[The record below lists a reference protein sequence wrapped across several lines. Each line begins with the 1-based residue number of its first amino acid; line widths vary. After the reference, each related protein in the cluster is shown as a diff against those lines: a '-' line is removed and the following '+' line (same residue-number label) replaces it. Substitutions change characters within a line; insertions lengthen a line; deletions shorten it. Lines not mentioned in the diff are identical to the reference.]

1 MAITDAQQ
9 AKQIMM
15 KKGGPVVQAGVKN
28 YKPSKMVTV
37 PKIAKSSPTHPTAKL
52 AYITDAEKK
61 LLIKKNLHGSLKG
74 KPNRGPGGIPSL
86 QGDFGPGG
94 GGSYSEAGTG
104 RDVGRDD
111 QGRTTI
117 GGDINRGRDVAAD
130 RRARA
135 AQINR
140 SREAAARREA
150 ARKREIA
157 REATETFNQ
166 REKERKAKQKKT
178 TALKNLEVLPG
189 LFEDDEEDV
198 AFEEADLN
206 KDGKVGRIEK
216 FNYNKRKAKQK
227 AIKDRI
233 DKKIRSG
240 LELVDP
246 NINLTRSIKEME
258 MNMPTASYGDLVK
271 EAVLGGST
279 FGNTGELIGAEFE
292 KYSPKEGSAQE
303 KYNYQPDFFSP
314 IQTTSPSLTVQ
325 GAAGLANLLGGA
337 LMNKTPYEG
346 KMTEL
351 ADLYDKAAGL
361 DLSKTSTTDMM
372 RDFEPNRYAL
382 ANNMIYDP
390 IRKTFSPKPDGDGGG
405 QLPLLPIQ
413 QAGAGDSK
421 DKDEDEEDPF
431 QLALAFRKDG
441 GRVPYED
448 GGYTG
453 GIMDLESGRQMYFLG
468 KLVKKATRAVKKVV
482 KSPLGK
488 AALLGL
494 GAYYMP
500 GFGIKASGG
509 FSPFMKK
516 FGFDAIKKKIGEASF
531 GKLAGLSIGGGLLAG
546 ALAGKGYED
555 EDGDGFDD
563 NTGFSVDEYRKR
575 GAQGNVPIAF
585 RAEGG
590 MSDVESDPQYKGW
603 KRIFEVNPDAA
614 EMHPKHKEFVKY
626 YRSTERET
634 RAEGGMMDLKG
645 MEMDFREDGGFVPI
659 GKKERA
665 DDVPARL
672 SKNEFV
678 MTADAVRGAGDGD
691 IDKGAQKMYNLMS
704 KLEAENDQPQGLDG
718 ARQMF
723 QTAKRLEEVL

>member
-704 KLEAENDQPQGLDG
+704 KLEAENDQSQGLDG
-718 ARQMF
+718 ARKMF

>member
-15 KKGGPVVQAGVKN
+15 KKGGPVHRHQLAKKRKDGKRPGYYGPDAGHAGEMGSKGFGADT
-28 YKPSKMVTV
+28 YSGGPSNIDM
-37 PKIAKSSPTHPTAKL
+37 
-52 AYITDAEKK
+52 
-61 LLIKKNLHGSLKG
+61 GG
-74 KPNRGPGGIPSL
+74 GPGGSDA
-86 QGDFGPGG
+86 DF
-94 GGSYSEAGTG
+94 A
-104 RDVGRDD
+104 RARQAID
-111 QGRTTI
+111 
-117 GGDINRGRDVAAD
+117 
-130 RRARA
+130 ARA
-135 AQINR
+135 A
-140 SREAAARREA
+140 AAAAKAERE
-150 ARKREIA
+150 RLERERIKREVEKINKNI
-157 REATETFNQ
+157 EA
-166 REKERKAKQKKT
+166 KAKAKAKQRKDIEYFGD
-178 TALKNLEVLPG
+178 LEN
-189 LFEDDEEDV
+189 E
-198 AFEEADLN
+198 AFLGTETIETDPADTN
-206 KDGKVGRIEK
+206 KDGKVGFIEK
-216 FNYNKRKAKQK
+216 FNYNARKKKQK

-246 NINLTRSIKEME
+246 DINLTRSIKEME

-314 IQTTSPSLTVQ
+314 IQTTSPSLAIQ
-325 GAAGLANLLGGA
+325 GAAGIGNLLGGM

-372 RDFEPNRYAL
+372 KEFEPNRYAL
-382 ANNMIYDP
+382 ANNMIYNP
-390 IRKTFSPKPDGDGGG
+390 ITKTFSPKPDGDGGG
-405 QLPLLPIQ
+405 QQPLLPIQ
-413 QAGAGDSK
+413 QTGTGDSK

-453 GIMDLESGRQMYFLG
+453 GIMDLETGRQMYFLG
-468 KLVKKATRAVKKVV
+468 KLVKKATRAVKKIV
-482 KSPLGK
+482 KSPVGK
-488 AALLGL
+488 IGL
-494 GAYYMP
+494 GALA
-500 GFGIKASGG
+500 FGGLGG
-509 FSPFMKK
+509 FSGLSGFAKK
-516 FGFDAIKKKIGEASF
+516 FGFDAIKKKIAGAGI